1 MNILIVE
8 DEKLAVR
15 KLSKLLE
22 EIAPEHIIIGVT
34 PSIEE
39 TVEWI
44 QSNRDNGN
52 PEPELIFMDIELADG
67 QSFEIFNRISIKS
80 TIIFTTSYDE
90 YALQAFKVNSI
101 DYLLKPVQKDELIRS
116 LKKFESLKISVEHQ
130 QPEKENLESILKKLS
145 LTAPAKE
152 YRKRFLV
159 RQGQK
164 LISIE
169 ITDIAFFYIDERV
182 SLFHTFQ
189 GHKYIV
195 DYTLDELMEVLEPDV
210 FFRINRGMIV
220 THRSVAQIQPYFNNR
235 YALVLRPDINKEV
248 IVSREKTQEFKIWMG
263 K

>member
-22 EIAPEHIIIGVT
+22 EIAPEHVITGVT

-44 QSNRDNGN
+44 ENNRRNAS
-52 PEPELIFMDIELADG
+52 PEPDLIFMDIELADG
-67 QSFEIFNRISIKS
+67 QSFEVFNRTEIKS

-101 DYLLKPVQKDELIRS
+101 DYLLKPVQKDELQRS
-116 LKKFESLKISVEHQ
+116 LQKFEHLRAPILPTSTHDSL
-130 QPEKENLESILKKLS
+130 ENILKKLS
-145 LTAPAKE
+145 LTTQTKE

-159 RQGQK
+159 KQGQK
-164 LISIE
+164 FLSID
-169 ITDIAFFYIDERV
+169 ITDIAYFYIDERV

-189 GHKYIV
+189 GQKFIV
-195 DYTLDELMEVLEPDV
+195 DYTLDELSDVLDPDI

-220 THRSVAQIQPYFNNR
+220 THQSVAQIQPYFNNR
-235 YALVLRPDINKEV
+235 YALILRPDINKEV
-248 IVSREKTQEFKIWMG
+248 IVSREKTQEFKVWMG

>member
-22 EIAPEHIIIGVT
+22 EIAPEHTVIGVT

-39 TVEWI
+39 TVTWI
-44 QSNRDNGN
+44 QTNRDNGHS
-52 PEPELIFMDIELADG
+52 EPELIFMDIELADG
-67 QSFEIFNRISIKS
+67 QSFEIFNRITVKS

-101 DYLLKPVQKDELIRS
+101 DYLLKPVQKDELQRS
-116 LKKFESLKISVEHQ
+116 LKKFEDLRNPVERSH
-130 QPEKENLESILKKLS
+130 EKENLANILKKLS
-145 LTAPAKE
+145 LTAPLKE

-164 LISIE
+164 LISVEVNE
-169 ITDIAFFYIDERV
+169 IAYFYIDERV

-189 GHKYIV
+189 GQKYIV
-195 DYTLDELMEVLEPDV
+195 DYTLDELVDLLEPES

-220 THRSVAQIQPYFNNR
+220 THRAVAQIQPYFNNR
-235 YALVLRPDINKEV
+235 YALILRPDLNKEV
-248 IVSREKTQEFKIWMG
+248 IVSREKTQDFKIWMG